1 MSLLISSVVLRELR
15 LSLRRPFRI
24 SSGVQRE
31 RRILLLELTD
41 ASGTTE
47 WSECVAQERPN
58 YGPETVDTAW
68 WALREWLAPRVLGR
82 ELEGPGAVAPAL
94 EEGVRGHRMAK
105 AALEMGAW
113 ALDARRRGTSLS
125 ERLGG
130 ARARVETGISLGIR
144 DDPGALARRVAAA
157 REEGYRRIKV
167 KIEPGA
173 DLEHV
178 AAAREAAGED
188 APLMADANA
197 AYRPEDAGR
206 LARLDRYGLLMLEQ
220 PLDHEDLLR
229 HARLQRRLETPICLD
244 ESVTGPDRAE
254 DMIALGAG
262 RIVNVKPGR
271 VGGFAAA
278 RAVHDLCRDAGMAV
292 WCGGMLESGVG
303 RAHNVALASLPGF
316 TLPGDLSASRRYW
329 DEDVVEPEWTV
340 DGESMVRVPR
350 DRPGIG
356 VEVRRDRVEEL
367 TVRAEELLP
376 GGR

>member
-1 MSLLISSVVLRELR
+1 VSLRISSIVLREIR

-24 SSGVQRE
+24 SSGVQHE
-31 RRILLLELTD
+31 RRVFLLELRD
-41 ASGTTE
+41 ASGTTG

-68 WALREWLAPRVLGR
+68 WAVREWLAPRVLGR
-82 ELEGPGAVAPAL
+82 ELEGPGAVAPVL

-105 AALEMGAW
+105 AAVEMGAW
-113 ALDARRRGTSLS
+113 ALDARRRGVSLS

-130 ARARVETGISLGIR
+130 TRARVETGISLGIQ
-144 DDPGALARRVAAA
+144 DDSEALGGRVAAA

-167 KIEPGA
+167 KIKPGA
-173 DLEHV
+173 DLEYV
-178 AAAREAAGED
+178 AAAREAAGEGT
-188 APLMADANA
+188 PLMADANA
-197 AYRPEDAGR
+197 AYRPEDAER

-220 PLDHEDLLR
+220 PLDHDDLLR

-254 DMIALGAG
+254 DMIELGAG

-271 VGGFAAA
+271 VGGFSAA
-278 RAVHDLCRDAGMAV
+278 RAIHDLCRDAGLAV

-329 DEDVVEPEWTV
+329 EEDVVEPEWTV

-356 VEVRRDRVEEL
+356 VDVRRDRVEEL
-367 TVRAEELLP
+367 TVRTEELLP
-376 GGR
+376 T